1 MRSPHEESL
10 MRGLREEYLLRS
22 LREESLVRIY
32 FKQYELF
39 QTIFHRLNCIF
50 GRPFCERR
58 RRAYGASSL
67 KGCTRGRDTM
77 MASASPFLCPA
88 ARRDRRVSCRRFVV
102 TKPVLVWFYRI
113 PTRRLDTKRH
123 HARAQRVKQT
133 IRYASPRMERH

>member
-1 MRSPHEESL
+1 MRSPRKKSLHEESL
-10 MRGLREEYLLRS
+10 IGS
-22 LREESLVRIY
+22 LREESLVRIC
-32 FKQYELF
+32 FKQYKLF
-39 QTIFHRLNCIF
+39 QTIFHRLNYNF
-50 GRPFCERR
+50 GRPFCGRR

-77 MASASPFLCPA
+77 MASASPFICPA

-102 TKPVLVWFYRI
+102 TKPVLMWFYRI